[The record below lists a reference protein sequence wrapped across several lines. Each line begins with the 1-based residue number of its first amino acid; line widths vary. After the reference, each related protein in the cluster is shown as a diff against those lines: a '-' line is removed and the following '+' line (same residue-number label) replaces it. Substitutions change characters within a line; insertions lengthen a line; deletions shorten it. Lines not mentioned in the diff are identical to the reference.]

1 MLQNFSI
8 KDIKPQGW
16 VKEFLL
22 TQMAGLTGHIEKAGA
37 PFNCVEW
44 GKPDYVGYNA
54 GWWVYE
60 QVAYW
65 LDGYLKCAILLEDE
79 AAIKRA
85 SDIIYSVLDNP
96 DEEGYLGPRYLKP
109 ADKEGWNRWPHVVF
123 FRACMTL
130 YDYTG
135 DDGILSAITRHYL
148 GPRLDFSFNRDV
160 LNVEIMVWLY
170 GKTGNRELLTLAEES
185 YEKYNRESE
194 EKSGNYKGKE
204 NHNCLSFALSNEKPY
219 VHGVSYN
226 EFSKLGALMYL
237 YTGNEKYL
245 AASIKAYEKIDKLF
259 MLPSGLHCSNEFLI
273 SNHYM
278 QSHETC
284 NVTDYTWALY
294 YLVQA
299 SGNAAY
305 LDKIEKCI
313 YNAGIGSV
321 LENFRGLQYF
331 SCCNQLVLDK
341 QSNHNIFYSGEK
353 WMSYRP
359 NPGTACCAG
368 NVNRFMPNFVSRA
381 FMKDEDG
388 GIYATLFAPSSL
400 STELDGKKIEIKE
413 ETAYPF
419 RESALFHI
427 KAEAPFV
434 FYVRIPSYA
443 EKTEVNG
450 KTVSAKDGFLKV
462 LVDEGESTLSV
473 SFDSKLLAK
482 KKNGGVYFEKG
493 VLVYALGMK
502 GDRRIDEKERD
513 AGEGFPA
520 YNIYPDEKWNYAI
533 LPEGAAF
540 VDEGCDLKWDL
551 SARLPYIE
559 VDGYEIDNYALKTKK
574 KLLACTDLYE
584 KLYKE
589 KTGPYTF
596 TPPMPK
602 KFSKV
607 GEMTKL
613 RLYPYGACKVRL
625 TVLPVGE
632 K

>member
-8 KDIKPQGW
+8 RDIKPQGW
-16 VKEFLL
+16 VKDFLL
-22 TQMAGLTGHIEKAGA
+22 TQMEGLTGHIEKAGA

-85 SDIIYSVLDNP
+85 SGIIYAVLRNP
-96 DEEGYLGPRYLKP
+96 DGEGYLGPRYLKP

-135 DDGILSAITRHYL
+135 DGEILTAITRHYL
-148 GPRLDFSFNRDV
+148 EPKLDFSFNRDV
-160 LNVEIMVWLY
+160 LNVEIMLWLFD
-170 GKTGNRELLTLAEES
+170 KTGKKELLELAEKS

-237 YTGNEKYL
+237 YTGKKIYL
-245 AASIKAYEKIDKLF
+245 DASVKAYEKLDKYF

-273 SNHYM
+273 SNRYM

-299 SGNAAY
+299 TGKTSY
-305 LDKIEKCI
+305 LDKIEKCV

-331 SCCNQLVLDK
+331 SCCNQLILDK
-341 QSNHNIFYSGEK
+341 QSNHNIFYGGEK

-368 NVNRFMPNFVSRA
+368 NVNRFMPNFVGESY
-381 FMKDEDG
+381 MKDENG
-388 GIYATLFAPSSL
+388 GIYATLFTGASL
-400 STELDGKKIEIKE
+400 STELDGSRIEIE
-413 ETAYPF
+413 QETAYPF
-419 RESALFHI
+419 REDVVFRV

-434 FYVRIPSYA
+434 FYVRVPAYA
-443 EKTEVNG
+443 ESVKVNG
-450 KTVSAKDGFLKV
+450 KAVAAKSGFLKA
-462 LVDEGESTLSV
+462 LVEAGESTLSV
-473 SFDSKLLAK
+473 CFDSKLLAK

-493 VLVYALGMK
+493 ALVYALGMK
-502 GDRRIDEKERD
+502 GDRKIDEGERD

-520 YNIYPDEKWNYAI
+520 YNIYPDEKWNYAV
-533 LPEGAAF
+533 LPESAAF
-540 VDEGCDLKWDL
+540 FDKGCDLAFDL
-551 SARLPYIE
+551 DRRLPYIE
-559 VDGYEIDNYALKTKK
+559 LKGYEIDGYPLRTKK
-574 KLLACTDLYE
+574 KLLVCTDLYE

-589 KTGPYTF
+589 KTGPFTF
-596 TPPMPK
+596 TPPFPQ
-602 KFSKV
+602 KFERM
-607 GEMTKL
+607 GETKTL

-625 TVLPVGE
+625 TVLPIG
-632 K
+632 KK